1 MFSTSSS
8 LLSDCEAKFGIQPPT
23 VCLPLKAPTTHLSC
37 FLIQIQVVPYKNKQ
51 INNHPYNK
59 TYIKCCR
66 ASPITF
72 VKGDHCIY
80 HIYLLYVLFHRKTS
94 FIFGREI
101 EIESELFILS
111 NMKDLNFVSCH
122 NQSHPA
128 VIYIFLLCTFGQ
140 YSPSPTCSTCFR
152 RALIVGLNLILLI
165 VLSLINV

>member
-23 VCLPLKAPTTHLSC
+23 VCLPLKAPTTHMSC

-66 ASPITF
+66 ASHIAF

-94 FIFGREI
+94 FIFVQETKWVLHPVKHERLI
-101 EIESELFILS
+101 FCFMSQSITP
-111 NMKDLNFVSCH
+111 SCH
-122 NQSHPA
+122 LHILVMHVWSVQPFP
-128 VIYIFLLCTFGQ
+128 YLF
-140 YSPSPTCSTCFR
+140 
-152 RALIVGLNLILLI
+152 NLF
-165 VLSLINV
+165 